1 MSDIKGVEDM
11 ETYNLTEAKA
21 KLSSIISRVTFAG
34 ETVMIRRKGKNVAV
48 VVSYEDYLKKWA
60 ETGENEGL
68 LLAKGAL
75 SDIEDFDQFI
85 ESIYEA
91 RESSTDRNV
100 AEF

>member
-1 MSDIKGVEDM
+1 MK
-11 ETYNLTEAKA
+11 TYNLTEAKS
-21 KLSSIISRVTFAG
+21 KFSSIISRVTFLG
-34 ETVMIRRKGKNVAV
+34 ETLMIRRKGKIFAV

-75 SDIEDFDQFI
+75 SDIEDFEQFI

-91 RESSTDRNV
+91 RESSTDRSV
-100 AEF
+100 AEV

>member
-1 MSDIKGVEDM
+1 M

-21 KLSSIISRVTFAG
+21 KLSSIISRVTFVG

-48 VVSYEDYLKKWA
+48 VVPYEDYLKKWA
-60 ETGENEGL
+60 ETGGNEGL

-85 ESIYEA
+85 GSIYEA
-91 RESSTDRNV
+91 RESSKDRSV
-100 AEF
+100 AEL